1 MLPELPALLCDD
13 AYRHRAGRQVSVQHC
28 KRLSPVPVNI
38 RLYLLLRR
46 LETAG
51 RVLIHSG
58 LFHIHFISFKTYHMK
73 KIFLLAA
80 TAMLMSGAVALANG
94 EKKDKTKDKKACT
107 EKCCTKACPKPCPPV
122 SCDKSKCEKVKP

>member
-1 MLPELPALLCDD
+1 
-13 AYRHRAGRQVSVQHC
+13 
-28 KRLSPVPVNI
+28 
-38 RLYLLLRR
+38 
-46 LETAG
+46 
-51 RVLIHSG
+51 
-58 LFHIHFISFKTYHMK
+58 MK